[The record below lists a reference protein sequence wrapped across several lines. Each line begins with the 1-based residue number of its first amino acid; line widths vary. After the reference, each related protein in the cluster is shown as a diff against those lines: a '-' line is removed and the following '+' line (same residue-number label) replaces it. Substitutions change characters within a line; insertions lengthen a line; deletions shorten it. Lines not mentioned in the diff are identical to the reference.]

1 MSEPASPEHVTKE
14 AKSRMDRSLENFK
27 RELNTIRSSRANA
40 AMLDGL
46 HAEYYGAETPLNQL
60 ATISV
65 PEGRMLLISP
75 FDKSAL
81 SAIEKCIL
89 KSDLNLT
96 PSNDGS
102 VIRLMLPEMTMDRRQ
117 ELVKQVKHK
126 LEETKVAMRNVRRD
140 ANDDLK
146 KLTSLSKDDQKHFQ
160 DEIQKITDG
169 HTHKAEEIAREKEDS
184 ILKV

>member
-1 MSEPASPEHVTKE
+1 MSENEQSDNIVNN

-27 RELNTIRSSRANA
+27 RELNTIRSSRANP

-46 HAEYYGAETPLNQL
+46 TAEYYGAETPLNQL

-65 PEGRMLLISP
+65 PEARMILISP
-75 FDKSAL
+75 FDKSTL
-81 SAIEKCIL
+81 GAIEKSIL

-96 PSNDGS
+96 PSNDGT

-117 ELVKQVKHK
+117 ELVKQVKQR
-126 LEETKVAMRNVRRD
+126 LEETKVAIRNVRRD

-146 KLTSLSKDDQKHFQ
+146 KLTQLSKDEQKHYQ
-160 DEIQKITDG
+160 DEIQKLTDG
-169 HTHKAEEIAREKEDS
+169 QTLKADEIAKEKEES